1 MHTTT
6 QHDSSILMLSRN
18 ETSRFLTLP
27 VMDLNILHYN
37 KMRLSLRDFYVG
49 NPKINL

>member
-18 ETSRFLTLP
+18 ETLP